1 MLMYSWGSVTKIDI
15 GSKNDVSNVTITNKS
30 YLT

>member
-15 GSKNDVSNVTITNKS
+15 GSKKDVSNVTITNKS